1 MKIPFAFKVNLTH
14 EKHSLI
20 LSHYSAAICV
30 FSSSSLGPKPGL
42 TDFMVKQIK
51 CLASCVMQQQK
62 ENQLILTLHNTSS
75 HSLGDFSVVMVF

>member
-14 EKHSLI
+14 EKHSLP
-20 LSHYSAAICV
+20 SHYSTAICV
-30 FSSSSLGPKPGL
+30 FSSTSLGPKSGL

-51 CLASCVMQQQK
+51 CLAPCVIQQLK
-62 ENQLILTLHNTSS
+62 GNQLVLIFHNTSS